1 MKTAISLPD
10 ELFEA
15 VEQIVKQSGRTRSE
29 VYCLA
34 LREYVAKHTPDEI
47 TDSWNRVIE
56 QVSDGA
62 DEEPFRKKAARSTL
76 GRAEW

>member
-15 VEQIVKQSGRTRSE
+15 VERIVKQSGRTRSE
-29 VYCLA
+29 VYSLA
-34 LREYVAKHTPDEI
+34 LKEYVARHTPDDI
-47 TDSWNRVIE
+47 TAGWNRVIE
-56 QVSDGA
+56 QVSDVTG
-62 DEEPFRKKAARSTL
+62 EETFRKKAARSTL